1 MPVGQRFR
9 GEGARGIARFLSEH
23 QHCDEGF
30 DVQRGKHPGSGR
42 LRITCLGCGASV
54 EYRTGEPG
62 EAALPAVEAALA
74 NAGAGTEAEP
84 KPIGM
89 RREEGARPPSPS
101 AAPRRRTAAA
111 SHRYEPPRA
120 ERRPRRRR
128 WLPAALV
135 SLLVVAGLAM
145 VAIGL
150 LGSGDDD
157 GSTMRAEAPPAQEAA
172 EEPAVVPPDVSQ
184 PAPEAAA
191 GPDAK
196 DIRLERRS
204 FGGAFTLGLPAG
216 WGADGSPEEGFSFA
230 PRSGDAEV
238 TVFFEQGTRDAA
250 ELAELAS
257 DFLAQ
262 RHEGARVGAPR
273 RVRFGGGEA
282 EKVRAGYAGGT
293 ETAIVLTDA
302 GFSFLVLERVDRGA
316 PPRVRAQAH
325 AVAGSFRPR

>member
-30 DVQRGKHPGSGR
+30 DVQRGQHPGSGR

-84 KPIGM
+84 KPIGVP
-89 RREEGARPPSPS
+89 REEGARPPSPS
-101 AAPRRRTAAA
+101 AAPSRRTVAT
-111 SHRYEPPRA
+111 SNRYERPRA
-120 ERRPRRRR
+120 ERRPRRR

-135 SLLVVAGLAM
+135 SLVVAGLAII
-145 VAIGL
+145 AIGL
-150 LGSGDDD
+150 LGPGDDGG
-157 GSTMRAEAPPAQEAA
+157 GSTTTAEAPPPQEAP

-184 PAPEAAA
+184 VAPEPAA

-196 DIRLERRS
+196 EIRLERRS

-216 WGADGSPEEGFSFA
+216 WGADGAPEEGFTFA

-238 TVFFEQGTRDAA
+238 TAFFEQGTRDAG

-273 RVRFGGGEA
+273 RVRFGGAEA
-282 EKVRAGYAGGT
+282 EKVRAGYPGGT

-302 GFSFLVLERVDRGA
+302 GFSFLVLERVDRGT
-316 PPRVRAQAH
+316 PPRVRAEAR